1 MKNGNEIYAKD
12 RRQSPAFEPN
22 YSQESR
28 QKMSQQL
35 EDKLQLN
42 PNPSYKSN
50 YQYKQDYQPNPYS
63 QLNPNIYKPIPI
75 TIQQRIFPKT
85 KTLPTK
91 TQTLSPTAIP
101 TTLAFSQGSKAA
113 FSIASTIQLTCHT
126 AVLQSEWQVAILSA
140 TDRFHHIAYKYTSQS
155 FLFVQFEE
163 LYS

>member
-1 MKNGNEIYAKD
+1 MKNGNDIYAND

-63 QLNPNIYKPIPI
+63 QLNPNIYKPNSNHNS
-75 TIQQRIFPKT
+75 TAN
-85 KTLPTK
+85 
-91 TQTLSPTAIP
+91 LSQNQNPP
-101 TTLAFSQGSKAA
+101 Y
-113 FSIASTIQLTCHT
+113 
-126 AVLQSEWQVAILSA
+126 ENPNP
-140 TDRFHHIAYKYTSQS
+140 
-155 FLFVQFEE
+155 
-163 LYS
+163 